1 MKNTLKL
8 IAVGTS
14 MSLASLAVQAQSVP
28 VQDTFVG
35 LTWGETSSNIDRSN
49 KLKSS
54 AGSTSHVDD
63 VINNSSTWGLRGGVT
78 TDLGRAYVTYEYVS
92 DKYSNRYKFRQQNL
106 LGSYDMFLPIGTD
119 TNLFGGVT
127 LGVTKLI
134 QTSAGYHRDSDYDLA
149 GGLQAGILHR
159 LAPNASVEAGYRYL
173 RTRVDTKLNAR
184 DGSTAGS
191 FDLKSTDQAYVGLNY
206 HF

>member
-1 MKNTLKL
+1 MKTTFKL
-8 IAVGTS
+8 IALGTS
-14 MSLASLAVQAQSVP
+14 LSLASLAAQAQSVP

-35 LTWGETSSNIDRSN
+35 LTWGESSSNIDRSS
-49 KLKSS
+49 KLKNS
-54 AGSTSHVDD
+54 AGSTTKLDD
-63 VINNSSTWGLRGGVT
+63 VINNSSTWGVRGGVT
-78 TDLGRAYVTYEYVS
+78 TDLGRAYLTYENVS
-92 DKYSNRYKFRQQNL
+92 DKYSNRYKLRQENL
-106 LGSYDMFLPIGTD
+106 LGSYDMFLPVGAD

-127 LGVTKLI
+127 LGMTKLT
-134 QTSAGYHRDSDYDLA
+134 QTSSGYHRDRDYDLS

-191 FDLKSTDQAYVGLNY
+191 FDLKSTEQAYVGLNY